1 MLRASFISVILFF
14 SAINSLAAQGPSNS
28 GANPAVERL
37 QELVDTLNGGDL
49 ENLNAYISDNF
60 APSFLEFAP
69 MDRHLEILGGFA
81 ANSGRLEAR
90 QIRPHSDFRVQ
101 AIVWQEKPQS
111 WVSIMMQVESTD
123 PHRIESIGVSPAGP
137 PLEIARPIRTDQELA
152 ARVRAVARHLAEAEA
167 FSGAILLARNGVPF
181 YRESFGPA
189 SREFDA
195 PNRADTRFNLGSMNK
210 MFTGVAIAQLAERG
224 KLSFQDPVGKHLNDW
239 IDTESAQKITIHQ
252 LLTHTSGLGSYF
264 NERFQESS
272 RTRFRAVEDY
282 KALVADEVPAFEP
295 GTGWRYSN
303 TGFLL
308 LGAVI
313 ESVTGQSYF
322 DYIREN
328 IYEPAGMTGSDSFEM
343 DRSTPNLAIGYSKET
358 GPSGTSWRNNL
369 FQHVI
374 KGGPAG
380 GGFSTVDDLLQF
392 DVALRSHRLLTPEM
406 TAVVLS
412 AKPESGS
419 ASYGYGFQVES
430 GGSVVGHS
438 GGFPGI
444 SSRLLMGLDDEF
456 TLVVLSNYSGGSS
469 PIENEVRALLYE
481 MRRDVGR

>member
-1 MLRASFISVILFF
+1 MLRARILTVIFF
-14 SAINSLAAQGPSNS
+14 LAATTYSWAQAPLTPS
-28 GANPAVERL
+28 ANPAVQRFQQLIEI
-37 QELVDTLNGGDL
+37 LNETDPDALREYVSGSFARSFLD
-49 ENLNAYISDNF
+49 F
-60 APSFLEFAP
+60 API
-69 MDRHLEILGGFA
+69 DRHLEILGEFA
-81 ANSGRLEAR
+81 ANSGRLEPR
-90 QIRPHSDFRVQ
+90 QVRPVSDFRVQ
-101 AIVWQEKPQS
+101 TIVWRERQQS
-111 WVSIMMQVESTD
+111 WVSIGLSVEPSD
-123 PHRIESIGVSPAGP
+123 PHRIASIGMSPAGP
-137 PLEIARPIRTDQELA
+137 PLDLTGPVRSDEQLA
-152 ARVRAVARHLAEAEA
+152 ERVGAVARQLAEAEI

-181 YRESFGPA
+181 YRAAFGPA

-195 PNRADTRFNLGSMNK
+195 PNQADTRFNLGSMNK
-210 MFTGVAIAQLAERG
+210 MFTAVAIAQLVERG
-224 KLSFQDPVGKHLNDW
+224 KLSFEDTLDKRLKGW
-239 IDTESAQKITIHQ
+239 IDEEAARKISIHH

-264 NERFQESS
+264 NQQFQEAS
-272 RTRFRAVEDY
+272 RARFREIDDY
-282 KALVADEVPAFEP
+282 KVLVADEVPAFEP

-328 IYEPAGMTGSDSFEM
+328 VYLPAGMTGSDSFEM
-343 DRSTPNLAIGYSKET
+343 DRPTPNLAIGYSREDGPT
-358 GPSGTSWRNNL
+358 GTNWTNNL

-380 GGFSTVDDLLQF
+380 GGFSTVDDLLRF
-392 DVALRSHRLLTPEM
+392 DAALRTHRLLSPEM
-406 TAVVLS
+406 TGVVLS

-419 ASYGYGFQVES
+419 NGYGYGFQIES
-430 GGSVVGHS
+430 DGRFAGHS

-444 SSRLLMGLDDEF
+444 SSRLLMDLEDGF

-481 MRRDVGR
+481 MRQGNGR